1 MPKANY
7 EQMKAKVMEVVKQ
20 SFKPEFLNRID
31 EIIVFHPLYKE
42 DMKAILDIMLR
53 SVTSRVMENMEL
65 KLKVTDEAQD
75 YLIDKGFDE
84 KYGARPLRRAL
95 QTYLE
100 DSMGRGNTRGTYRAR

>member
-1 MPKANY
+1 MLSKASNRN
-7 EQMKAKVMEVVKQ
+7 
-20 SFKPEFLNRID
+20 FLNRID

-65 KLKVTDEAQD
+65 KLKVTDEAQE

-84 KYGARPLRRAL
+84 KYGCDVRLEELSRHTLRIQWQRK
-95 QTYLE
+95 
-100 DSMGRGNTRGTYRAR
+100 S